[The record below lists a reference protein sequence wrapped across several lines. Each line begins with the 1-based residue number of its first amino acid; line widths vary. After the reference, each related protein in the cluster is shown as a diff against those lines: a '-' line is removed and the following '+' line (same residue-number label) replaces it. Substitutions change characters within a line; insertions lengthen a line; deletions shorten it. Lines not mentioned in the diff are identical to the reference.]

1 MSSRPAP
8 PTAAPRLKRTLT
20 LWDLIL
26 YGVIVIQ
33 PVAPMS
39 IFGVLSDRGRG
50 HVVTAILIAMVAML
64 FTAISYGRMA
74 RAYPSAGSAFTYVA
88 QEINPAMGYV
98 TGWSMVMD
106 YMLNPLIC
114 TVWCA
119 GLANQ
124 FAPGVPAWIWKI
136 FFAVVFTL
144 LNLGGIKTSARINA
158 GMAALMGMVVVAI
171 VIAAARFI
179 FGAPRDASYFT
190 RPFYDP
196 QTFSLSG
203 LFGCT
208 SIAVLTYIGF
218 DGISTLS
225 EEAENPRRNILLAT
239 VMTCL
244 VIGILSALEVY
255 LAQLIWPA
263 SQPFPDVNNAYSSVA
278 GRAWKPLFPIVGFT
292 LLLANFGS
300 GFGAQIGA
308 ARLLYGMG
316 RSNALP
322 KSFFGAVDPK
332 HHVPRNNVILVGV
345 VALLG
350 AFLLEIVAG
359 YRTYQLGSSSLTWAT
374 FVKIMNGGEAYGLGA
389 EMLNFGALIAFMGV
403 NLAAFLRYDA
413 RDMNKPL
420 AKYVG
425 PWLTIFVI
433 LLYLVMTRQWGSFP
447 IVAHWIA
454 LLTPLVWI
462 AGATTLVVLALV
474 APPMAGFVICFFLW
488 WNLSWPAKIVG
499 GIWMV
504 AGIAFGAWKTR
515 GFRGDLVNFE
525 LPAEE

>member
-1 MSSRPAP
+1 MATN
-8 PTAAPRLKRTLT
+8 PTTATVNAPRLRRTLT

-39 IFGVLSDRGRG
+39 VFGVLSERGRG

-88 QEINPAMGYV
+88 QEVNPAMGFV

-119 GLANQ
+119 GQAHQ
-124 FAPGVPAWIWKI
+124 FAPGVPTWIWKI
-136 FFAVVFTL
+136 FFVIVFTA
-144 LNLGGIKTSARINA
+144 LNIRGIKTSARINA
-158 GMAALMGMVVVAI
+158 GMAIAMGMVVVAI
-171 VIAAARFI
+171 IVAAARYI
-179 FGAPRDASYFT
+179 FGAPHDAAYYA

-196 QTFSLSG
+196 QTFSLAG

-225 EEAENPRRNILLAT
+225 EEADNPRRNILLAT
-239 VMTCL
+239 VLTCL
-244 VIGILSALEVY
+244 VIGILSAVEVY
-255 LAQLIWPA
+255 VAQLIWPA
-263 SQPFPDVNNAYSSVA
+263 SEHFPDVNTAYSFVA
-278 GRAWKPLFPIVGFT
+278 QRAWKPLFPIVGFT

-300 GFGAQIGA
+300 GLGAQIGA

-322 KSFFGAVDPK
+322 RSFFGAVDEK
-332 HHVPRNNVILVGV
+332 HRVPRNNVFVVGIVALVG
-345 VALLG
+345 
-350 AFLLEIVAG
+350 AFVLELIAG
-359 YRTYQLGSSSLTWAT
+359 YKTYSLGTAGLSWPT
-374 FVKIMNGGEAYGLGA
+374 FVNIMNGGEAYGLGA

-403 NLAAFLRYDA
+403 NIAAFLRY
-413 RDMNKPL
+413 
-420 AKYVG
+420 YVRESEKKLSNLIPPILG
-425 PWLTIFVI
+425 FLICLLLWL
-433 LLYLVMTRQWGSFP
+433 
-447 IVAHWIA
+447 
-454 LLTPLVWI
+454 
-462 AGATTLVVLALV
+462 
-474 APPMAGFVICFFLW
+474 
-488 WNLSWPAKIVG
+488 NLSRPAKIAGVV
-499 GIWMV
+499 WMA
-504 AGIAFGAWKTR
+504 AGIAFGAVKTR
-515 GFRGDLVNFE
+515 GFSGDLVNFE
-525 LPAEE
+525 LPPEEA

>member
-1 MSSRPAP
+1 MATN
-8 PTAAPRLKRTLT
+8 PTTATVNAPRLRRTLT

-39 IFGVLSDRGRG
+39 VFGVLSDRGRG

-88 QEINPAMGYV
+88 QEVNPAMGFV

-119 GLANQ
+119 GQAHQ
-124 FAPGVPAWIWKI
+124 FAPGVPTWIWKI
-136 FFAVVFTL
+136 FFVIVFTA
-144 LNLGGIKTSARINA
+144 LNIRGIKTSARINA
-158 GMAALMGMVVVAI
+158 GMAIAMGMVVVAI
-171 VIAAARFI
+171 IVAAARYI
-179 FGAPRDASYFT
+179 FGAPHDPAYFS

-196 QTFSLSG
+196 HTFSFAG

-225 EEAENPRRNILLAT
+225 EEADNPRRNILLAT
-239 VMTCL
+239 VLTCL
-244 VIGILSALEVY
+244 VIGILSAIEVY
-255 LAQLIWPA
+255 VAQLIWPA
-263 SQPFPDVNNAYSSVA
+263 SQHFPDVNTAYSYVA
-278 GRAWKPLFPIVGFT
+278 GRAWKPLFPVVGFT

-300 GFGAQIGA
+300 GLGAQIGA

-322 KSFFGAVDPK
+322 RSFFGAVDEK
-332 HHVPRNNVILVGV
+332 HRVPRNNVFLVGI
-345 VALLG
+345 VALAG
-350 AFLLEIVAG
+350 AFVLELVAG
-359 YRTYQLGSSSLTWAT
+359 YKTYSLGTTGLSWPT
-374 FVKIMNGGEAYGLGA
+374 FVNIMNGGEAYGLGA

-403 NLAAFLRYDA
+403 NVAAFLRY
-413 RDMNKPL
+413 
-420 AKYVG
+420 YVRESEKKLSNLIPPILG
-425 PWLTIFVI
+425 FLICLLLWL
-433 LLYLVMTRQWGSFP
+433 
-447 IVAHWIA
+447 
-454 LLTPLVWI
+454 
-462 AGATTLVVLALV
+462 
-474 APPMAGFVICFFLW
+474 
-488 WNLSWPAKIVG
+488 NLSRPAKIAGV
-499 GIWMV
+499 IWMA
-504 AGIAFGAWKTR
+504 AGIAFGAVKTR
-515 GFRGDLVNFE
+515 GFSGDLVNFE
-525 LPAEE
+525 LPPEEA